1 MGKYNLGGRPV
12 KFKTPDDMLDKM
24 HEYLAYCED
33 REVTKIVKSGVVTAK
48 IQAPITVEGFCAFA
62 GITKTTFY
70 EYKKKP
76 KFDVIVCQ
84 FTQIVESY
92 WVDQCAEGMPGN
104 KADFILKN
112 AFSDFWKDKTTNELD
127 LAEDLKK
134 SMVCFVGVDGNEI
147 TASPSEGGGQ
157 VQASPMPE

>member
-24 HEYLAYCED
+24 HEYLAYCEG
-33 REVTKIVKSGVVTAK
+33 REVTKFTKTGLVTAN
-48 IQAPITVEGFCAFA
+48 IQAPITIEGFCAFA

-76 KFDVIVCQ
+76 KFNGIVLQ

-92 WVDQCAEGMPGN
+92 WVDQCAEGVPGN
-104 KADFILKN
+104 KADFVLKN
-112 AFSDFWKDKTTNELD
+112 AFADFWKDKTTNELD

-134 SMVCFVGVDGNEI
+134 SMICFVGSDGNEAA
-147 TASPSEGGGQ
+147 TGGSEDSGDI
-157 VQASPMPE
+157 

>member
-24 HEYLAYCED
+24 HEYLAYCEG
-33 REVTKIVKSGVVTAK
+33 REVTKIVKSGVVTAT
-48 IQAPITVEGFCAFA
+48 IQAPITIEGFCAFA

-76 KFDVIVCQ
+76 KFNAIASQ

-92 WVDQCAEGMPGN
+92 WVDQCAEGIPGN
-104 KADFILKN
+104 KADFVLKN
-112 AFSDFWKDKTTNELD
+112 AFADYWKDKTTNELD

-134 SMVCFVGVDGNEI
+134 SMICFVGGDGNEI
-147 TASPSEGGGQ
+147 ATSTSKD
-157 VQASPMPE
+157 SRDI

>member
-12 KFKTPDDMLDKM
+12 KFKTPDDMLNKM
-24 HEYLAYCED
+24 HEYLNYCEG
-33 REVTKIVKSGVVTAK
+33 RVVSKIMKSGLVTAT
-48 IQAPITVEGFCAFA
+48 IPAPITIEGFCAFA

-70 EYKKKP
+70 EYKSKP
-76 KFDVIVCQ
+76 KFNSIVCQ

-92 WVDQCAEGMPGN
+92 WVDQCAEGVAGN
-104 KADFILKN
+104 KADFVLKN

-134 SMVCFVGVDGNEI
+134 SMICFVGGDGNEI
-147 TASPSEGGGQ
+147 ATSTSKD
-157 VQASPMPE
+157 SRDI

>member
-1 MGKYNLGGRPV
+1 MEKYNLGGRPV
-12 KFKTPDDMLDKM
+12 KFKTPDDMLVAM
-24 HEYLAYCED
+24 HEYLAYCES
-33 REVTKIVKSGVVTAK
+33 REVTKFTKTGLVTAT
-48 IQAPITVEGFCAFA
+48 IPAPITIEGFCAFA

-76 KFDVIVCQ
+76 KFNSILCQ

-92 WVDQCAEGMPGN
+92 WVDQCAEGIPGN

-112 AFSDFWKDKTTNELD
+112 AFADFWKDKTTNELD

-134 SMVCFVGVDGNEI
+134 SMICFVGSDGNEAA
-147 TASPSEGGGQ
+147 TGGSEDSGDI
-157 VQASPMPE
+157 